1 MITLHY
7 RIFVISLIA
16 APITTSCDCKSFTVS
31 YGDSCF
37 GVFEFHQILF
47 WGYHLWRGTDIR
59 KKCFTVIVFVWYFYN
74 RHFVD
79 YYILCEVVC
88 RLVVALCI
96 LVVIMFVLIGIF
108 AIIAFIIIIFVLFVF
123 LIFVPWLYC
132 DSVSWHV
139 RVCHSNKILAHLH
152 LLNART
158 TLNCDPISRKSCRY
172 PCIGILCKGCFIFS
186 WHFCYLLFIHSFSFQ
201 QKLVTNNIN
210 S

>member
-1 MITLHY
+1 M
-7 RIFVISLIA
+7 ISLIA

-47 WGYHLWRGTDIR
+47 WGYHLWRGTDIH
-59 KKCFTVIVFVWYFYN
+59 KKCFTVIVFVWCFYN

-79 YYILCEVVC
+79 YYIFCEVVC

-96 LVVIMFVLIGIF
+96 LVVIMFVLIVIF

-139 RVCHSNKILAHLH
+139 RVCHSNGILVRS
-152 LLNART
+152 NSFYARSPLT
-158 TLNCDPISRKSCRY
+158 CYRIHCKSC
-172 PCIGILCKGCFIFS
+172 G
-186 WHFCYLLFIHSFSFQ
+186 
-201 QKLVTNNIN
+201 
-210 S
+210 